1 MNDTGMEDTM
11 QQDPWAEQ
19 YFTTTEDGEA
29 ITDIDIS
36 MGWPAERLD

>member
-1 MNDTGMEDTM
+1 MNDTGMEMIDN
-11 QQDPWAEQ
+11 QDPWAEQ

-36 MGWPAERLD
+36 MGWPLD

>member
-1 MNDTGMEDTM
+1 MNDTGMEMIDNP
-11 QQDPWAEQ
+11 DPYQEW

-36 MGWPAERLD
+36 KGWPVD